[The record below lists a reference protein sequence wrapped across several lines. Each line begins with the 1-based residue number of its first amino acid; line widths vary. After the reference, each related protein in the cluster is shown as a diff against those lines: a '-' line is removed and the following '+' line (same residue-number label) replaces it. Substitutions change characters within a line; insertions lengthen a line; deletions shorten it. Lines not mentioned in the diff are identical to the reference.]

1 MNRKGGKTTRRPG
14 RPAQGRAA
22 EDVKRELVEAAR
34 ELFSRRGFGD
44 VGIRELARSAGV
56 TPGMISYYFGGKQGL
71 YEAML
76 ASVFDGLIARVG
88 ELFAES
94 PRSTAPVEAL
104 IQLYIA
110 TIASQPWVPALLLRE
125 VVTAGPAERARFVER
140 FARRGLPLLQGLFA
154 KEIEAGALRADLD
167 ARLAV
172 LSLAGMSI
180 FPFLTHPVMGK
191 VFDYELDEAFA
202 KRLAEHTTRLFL
214 DGTRAAAEAAS

>member
-1 MNRKGGKTTRRPG
+1 MSATRARKAVRRPG
-14 RPAQGRAA
+14 RPARGRAA
-22 EDVKRELVEAAR
+22 EDVRRELVEAAR
-34 ELFSRRGFGD
+34 ELFSKRGFGD

-76 ASVFDGLIARVG
+76 ASVFEGLIGRVG
-88 ELFAES
+88 ELFAGS

-125 VVTAGPAERARFVER
+125 VVTAGAAERARFVER
-140 FARRGLPLLQGLFA
+140 FAGRGLPLLQALFA
-154 KEIEAGALRADLD
+154 KEIEAGALRDDLD
-167 ARLAV
+167 PRLAV

-191 VFDYELDEAFA
+191 LFDYELDSAFA

-214 DGTRAAAEAAS
+214 DGVRRREAAS